1 VITLQNS
8 DSDTEAI
15 ASLGDDSK
23 ALGFYGV
30 RDFQFL
36 KIGDT
41 NPSTSFT
48 GQLTDVSQVDKFEL
62 TPEEYAQR
70 QDTVLAYKQR
80 NRVGRFAPPAE
91 SQASEAT
98 PQVDITI
105 GSRCQVESNEAG
117 LNKRGTV
124 RFFGKTKFAK
134 GEGVWVG
141 IEYDEPMG
149 KNDGSVQGERYFAC
163 RPNYGVFVRPE
174 KVQVGDFPV
183 EDINLD
189 DEEI

>member
-1 VITLQNS
+1 VQV
-8 DSDTEAI
+8 A
-15 ASLGDDSK
+15 
-23 ALGFYGV
+23 
-30 RDFQFL
+30 
-36 KIGDT
+36 DT

-70 QDTVLAYKQR
+70 QGQIVQLRNSFLILITCVDTVLAYKQR

-91 SQASEAT
+91 SQPSEAAHL
-98 PQVDITI
+98 VDIPI
-105 GSRCQVESNEAG
+105 GSRCQIESNEPG

-149 KNDGSVQGERYFAC
+149 KNDGS
-163 RPNYGVFVRPE
+163 
-174 KVQVGDFPV
+174 
-183 EDINLD
+183 
-189 DEEI
+189 

>member
-1 VITLQNS
+1 MFRRSINLILLPKSMLSARVR
-8 DSDTEAI
+8 
-15 ASLGDDSK
+15 SLPSRM
-23 ALGFYGV
+23 LGY
-30 RDFQFL
+30 
-36 KIGDT
+36 IMT
-41 NPSTSFT
+41 T
-48 GQLTDVSQVDKFEL
+48 
-62 TPEEYAQR
+62 YI
-70 QDTVLAYKQR
+70 DTVLAYKQR

-149 KNDGSVQGERYFAC
+149 KNDGS
-163 RPNYGVFVRPE
+163 
-174 KVQVGDFPV
+174 
-183 EDINLD
+183 
-189 DEEI
+189 